1 MVQILEE
8 TKGKDGRR
16 IIKVAKEHLLELMR
30 ELKSQGFNLSLI
42 TGVDRKDRLEVV
54 YHLYSLEKNTYVVV
68 KTETMDE
75 RVPSVTSLWSS
86 ANWDE
91 REQYDMLGIVFEG
104 GHPNLKRIFL
114 PESWVGYPP
123 LRKNYDLSKV
133 QYINM
138 DEEGNDYATFDPN
151 DGW

>member
-1 MVQILEE
+1 MVELLEE
-8 TKGKDGRR
+8 TTGKDGRR
-16 IIKVAKEHLLELMR
+16 VLKVAKENLVQLMK
-30 ELKSQGFNLSLI
+30 ELKEQGFVHLSLI

-54 YHLYSLEKNTYVVV
+54 YHLHNLEKNEYIAV
-68 KTETMDE
+68 KTETLDE
-75 RVPSVTSLWSS
+75 RVPSVTSVFTS

-91 REQYDMLGIVFEG
+91 REQYDLMGIVFE
-104 GHPNLKRIFL
+104 GHPNLKRLFL
-114 PESWVGYPP
+114 PENWVGHP

-138 DEEGNDYATFDPN
+138 DENGEDYATFDPG

>member
-1 MVQILEE
+1 MVEIIEE

-16 IIKVAKEHLLELMR
+16 NLKVAKENLVELIKD
-30 ELKSQGFNLSLI
+30 LKSKGYDHLSLI
-42 TGVDRKDRLEVV
+42 TGIDRKDRLEVV
-54 YHLYSLEKNTYVVV
+54 YHLHNMKKNEYIVVR
-68 KTETMDE
+68 TETMDE
-75 RVPSVTSLWSS
+75 RMPSISSLYAA
-86 ANWDE
+86 ANWEE

-104 GHPNLKRIFL
+104 HPNLKRLFL
-114 PESWVGYPP
+114 PESWVGHP

-138 DEEGNDYATFDPN
+138 DEDGNDYATFDPG

>member
-1 MVQILEE
+1 MVELLEE
-8 TKGKDGRR
+8 TTSKDGRR
-16 IIKVAKEHLLELMR
+16 MLKVAKGNLVQLMK
-30 ELKSQGFNLSLI
+30 ELKEQGFVHLSLI

-54 YHLYSLEKNTYVVV
+54 YHLHNLEKNEYIAV
-68 KTETMDE
+68 KIETLDE
-75 RVPSVTSLWSS
+75 RVPSITSIFTS

-91 REQYDMLGIVFEG
+91 REQYDLMGIVFEG
-104 GHPNLKRIFL
+104 HPYLKRLFL
-114 PESWVGYPP
+114 PDNWAGHP

-138 DEEGNDYATFDPN
+138 DENGDDYATFDPG

>member
-1 MVQILEE
+1 MVEIIEE

-16 IIKVAKEHLLELMR
+16 NLKVAKENLVELIKD
-30 ELKSQGFNLSLI
+30 LKSKGYDHLSLI
-42 TGVDRKDRLEVV
+42 TGIDRKDRLEVV
-54 YHLYSLEKNTYVVV
+54 YHLQNMKNNEYIVVR
-68 KTETMDE
+68 TETADE
-75 RVPSVTSLWSS
+75 RMPSISSLYAS
-86 ANWDE
+86 ANWEE

-104 GHPNLKRIFL
+104 HPNLKRLFL
-114 PESWVGYPP
+114 PESWVGHP

-138 DEEGNDYATFDPN
+138 DEDGNDYATFDPG